1 MRKIPGGSMQRIHL
15 IINPKAG
22 HRAGNRYGAGIAQ
35 QLRRAGLRV
44 EAQFTRGPRDAVELV
59 RQAVA
64 GKPDAIV
71 IAGGDG
77 TLNEAINGLLQSGA
91 PQIPLGLI
99 PIGTGNDFAKMLD
112 LRPHDWRTA
121 CTRILDGK
129 PRQVD
134 AGQVNETFFINGV
147 GIGFDAQV
155 ALEANRLKYLPGSLL
170 VYAGALLKTLLHRYR
185 TPRITLETASGKL
198 EQTIT
203 LLTVGNGRC
212 HGGAFLLTPEARVDD
227 GLFDI
232 LIADAAS
239 RYGIIKLAPRV
250 MRGTHLGESG
260 IRLLRD
266 NRLQIRSAEPLV
278 VHADGE
284 ILGDDLQRLDFRL
297 LPGAVRFLC

>member
-1 MRKIPGGSMQRIHL
+1 MRRIHL

-35 QLRRAGLRV
+35 YLRRAGLRV
-44 EAQFTRGPRDAVELV
+44 EAQFTRGPRDAIELA
-59 RQAVA
+59 RQAVTSR
-64 GKPDAIV
+64 PDAII

-77 TLNEAINGLLQSGA
+77 TLHEVVNGLLQSGA
-91 PQIPLGLI
+91 PQTLLGLI

-112 LRPHDWRTA
+112 LRPHDWRAA
-121 CTRILDGK
+121 CARILAGK

-185 TPRITLETASGKL
+185 TPHITLETSSSRL

-212 HGGAFLLTPEARVDD
+212 HGGAFRLTPDARVDD

-239 RYGIIKLAPRV
+239 RYGILKLAPRV
-250 MRGTHLGESG
+250 MRGTHLGEPG
-260 IRLLRD
+260 TRLLRD
-266 NRLQIRSAEPLV
+266 HRLQIHSAEPLV

-284 ILGDDLQRLDFRL
+284 ILGDALQSLDFRL
-297 LPGAVRFLC
+297 LPGAVRFIC

>member
-1 MRKIPGGSMQRIHL
+1 MQRIQL

-35 QLRRAGLRV
+35 YLRRAGLRV
-44 EAQFTRGPRDAVELV
+44 EARFTRGPRDAVELA
-59 RQAVA
+59 RQAITTR
-64 GKPDAIV
+64 PDALLV
-71 IAGGDG
+71 AGGDG
-77 TLNEAINGLLQSGA
+77 TLHEAVNGLLQSAA
-91 PQIPLGLI
+91 PQTPLGLI

-112 LRPHDWRTA
+112 LQPHDWRTA
-121 CTRILDGK
+121 CERILNGR

-185 TPRITLETASGKL
+185 TPHISLQTGKRKL
-198 EQTIT
+198 EQAIT
-203 LLTVGNGRC
+203 LLTVANGRC

-227 GLFDI
+227 GVFDI
-232 LIADAAS
+232 LLADAAS
-239 RYGIIKLAPRV
+239 RYAILKLAPRV
-250 MRGTHLGESG
+250 MRGTHLGEPG
-260 IRLLRD
+260 MQLLRD
-266 NRLQIRSAEPLV
+266 DHVQIHSAEPLV

-284 ILGDDLQRLDFRL
+284 ILGDDLHALDIRL
-297 LPGAVRFLC
+297 LPGAVRFVC